1 MLDERFD
8 TDQTGSR
15 VSDKENKELR
25 HEEPRKANE
34 QIKQRDLELK
44 LCKGSGKDTEK
55 VTNSSDL
62 KEQQDKEN
70 SSPVNQPRGSFGP
83 NLIYDLKIPR
93 TVTNYTKDQKD
104 EETPKDEPRLTLIR
118 KSMAIERSQTQTQ
131 LPEPKKSKNKAKAKN
146 NKHEK

>member
-8 TDQTGSR
+8 TDQTGPR

-70 SSPVNQPRGSFGP
+70 SSPVN
-83 NLIYDLKIPR
+83 
-93 TVTNYTKDQKD
+93 
-104 EETPKDEPRLTLIR
+104 
-118 KSMAIERSQTQTQ
+118 
-131 LPEPKKSKNKAKAKN
+131 
-146 NKHEK
+146 

>member
-8 TDQTGSR
+8 TDQTGPR

-25 HEEPRKANE
+25 QEEPRKANE

-44 LCKGSGKDTEK
+44 LCKGSGKATEK
-55 VTNSSDL
+55 VTNSSNINDL

-70 SSPVNQPRGSFGP
+70 SSPVNYPRGSFGP

-93 TVTNYTKDQKD
+93 TVTIYTKDQKD
-104 EETPKDEPRLTLIR
+104 EETPKDEPRLTLLR
-118 KSMAIERSQTQTQ
+118 KSMAR
-131 LPEPKKSKNKAKAKN
+131 
-146 NKHEK
+146 